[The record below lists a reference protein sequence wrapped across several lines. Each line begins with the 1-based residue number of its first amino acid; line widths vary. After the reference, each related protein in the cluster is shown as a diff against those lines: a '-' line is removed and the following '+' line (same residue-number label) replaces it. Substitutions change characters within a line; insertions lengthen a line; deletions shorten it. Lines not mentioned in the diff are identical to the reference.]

1 MLVAKKKKVN
11 NKTTEKKNK
20 QNKPPS
26 PKWAERGKREQLF
39 LRPTRKQIFFLF
51 AVCLLFVVVVVGWNI
66 FSPHKANAEITII
79 ILENTTQNNLLPGFQ
94 LANQL
99 RLELEL
105 TRLDSYGNQKVP
117 SNRWFSQGKYG

>member
-1 MLVAKKKKVN
+1 MSRAWKTWTTILKA
-11 NKTTEKKNK
+11 NKE
-20 QNKPPS
+20 
-26 PKWAERGKREQLF
+26 AD
-39 LRPTRKQIFFLF
+39 FFLF
-51 AVCLLFVVVVVGWNI
+51 AVCLLFVVVGWNV
-66 FSPHKANAEITII
+66 FRPRKANAEITII
-79 ILENTTQNNLLPGFQ
+79 ILKNTTQNNLLPGFQ

>member
-1 MLVAKKKKVN
+1 MSRAWKTWTTILKA
-11 NKTTEKKNK
+11 NKE
-20 QNKPPS
+20 
-26 PKWAERGKREQLF
+26 AH
-39 LRPTRKQIFFLF
+39 FFSF
-51 AVCLLFVVVVVGWNI
+51 AVCLLFVVVVVVVGWNI
-66 FSPHKANAEITII
+66 FSPRKANAEVTII
-79 ILENTTQNNLLPGFQ
+79 ILENTTQNNLLLGFQ